1 MHPTGTHEQP
11 PASGE
16 LAIGPLRLSRPA
28 QVVAAASAL
37 FIALSIVWVLV
48 DKRIP
53 GGGDPGIHLHIA
65 SDAAELLK
73 DVDLAAII
81 DLGPVGDQFFY
92 PPLVHLIGAVPAAFG
107 LAIQD
112 WGTVAL
118 NLVFVPLLAAGVY
131 LVGKRVYG
139 PVAGMLAAIF
149 ALGTPMV
156 LSLFHVFVLDAP
168 LAATIA
174 ITVAALLAC
183 ERFELRRPSI
193 VAGALVGVCVLVKP
207 AAPLYLIGPVAVML
221 IGGGWRQWR
230 NLAFAGLAA
239 LIVAAPYY
247 LVHLDQVLNL
257 SEETTVG
264 PDVGATGPI
273 EDRDA
278 RISYANLSWYGWA
291 AINQQ
296 YFVPLLA
303 LFAVGLVAAVRDLRR
318 RHVAELL
325 AGVLITYLA
334 LALLLSIR
342 DARYTLP
349 LVVYVSVIATGWI
362 ATTPR
367 FVLRS
372 VGLAVLALAVAAN
385 VAVSADEGPD
395 LRRQLPGTEY
405 ELDNDPGTLT
415 FLDDRGYF
423 TGPPDPND
431 VWERL
436 LEAAERDGLDSARL
450 RIHTTGLWGED
461 PLAFDVVARQY
472 GVREVSLS
480 SEPPPRPDLLIDTW
494 FESSRFT
501 GLRTLL
507 PPCEQ
512 IYQAIGFNGE
522 PLLINVTARRLVPGD
537 GYRRWCDF

>member
-1 MHPTGTHEQP
+1 MRPTGTHP
-11 PASGE
+11 RPSASGE
-16 LAIGPLRLSRPA
+16 LAIGPLRLSGPA

-65 SDAAELLK
+65 SNAAELLK
-73 DVDLAAII
+73 DVDLAGIF

-92 PPLVHLIGAVPAAFG
+92 PPLVHLIGGLPAAFG
-107 LAIQD
+107 LAVQD

-118 NLVFVPLLAAGVY
+118 NLVFVPILAAGVY
-131 LVGKRVYG
+131 LTGKRVYG
-139 PVAGMLAAIF
+139 PVAGALAAIF

-156 LSLFHVFVLDAP
+156 LSLFHVFVLDAA
-168 LAATIA
+168 LAAMIA

-193 VAGALVGVCVLVKP
+193 VAGALVGVCLLVKP
-207 AAPLYLIGPVAVML
+207 AAPLYLVGPVAVML

-230 NLAFAGLAA
+230 NIAFAALAA
-239 LIVAAPYY
+239 LIVAGPYY
-247 LVHLDQVLNL
+247 LVHLDQVLSL

-264 PDVGATGPI
+264 PEPQAIGPI
-273 EDRDA
+273 EDRDS
-278 RISYANLSWYGWA
+278 RVSYDNLSWYGWA

-303 LFAVGLVAAVRDLRR
+303 LFAVGLVAALRDLRR
-318 RHVAELL
+318 RHLAELL
-325 AGVLITYLA
+325 GGVVLTYLA

-367 FVLRS
+367 LVVRS

-385 VAVSADEGPD
+385 VAVSADDGPD
-395 LRRQLPGTEY
+395 LRSQLPGTEY
-405 ELDNDPGTLT
+405 ELDNDPGTFT

-423 TGPPDPND
+423 VGPPESND
-431 VWERL
+431 LWQRL
-436 LEAAERDGLDSARL
+436 FEAAERDGLDSARL
-450 RIHTTGLWGED
+450 RIRTTGLWGED
-461 PLAFDVVARQY
+461 PLAFDVIARQY
-472 GVREVSLS
+472 SEIREVSLLD
-480 SEPPPRPDLLIDTW
+480 EHPTPDLLIDTW
-494 FESSRFT
+494 FEGSRFP
-501 GLRTLL
+501 GLRLLL
-507 PPCEQ
+507 PPCGQ
-512 IYQAIGFNGE
+512 IDQAIAYNGE
-522 PLLINVTARRLVPGD
+522 PLPINVAVRRRVPGD
-537 GYRRWCDF
+537 RYRRWCDF